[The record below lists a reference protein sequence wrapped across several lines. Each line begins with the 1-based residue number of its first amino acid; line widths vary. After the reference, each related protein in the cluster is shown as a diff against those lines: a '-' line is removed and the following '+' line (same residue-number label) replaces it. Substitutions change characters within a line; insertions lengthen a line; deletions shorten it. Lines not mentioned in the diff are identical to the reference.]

1 MTTKHSRTVQT
12 RRKRQKGK
20 KTEAREAKI
29 QKKLTQPKAK
39 AGAAASKAGAA

>member
-20 KTEAREAKI
+20 KTDARIAK
-29 QKKLTQPKAK
+29 QAKKLRQPGAK
-39 AGAAASKAGAA
+39 AGAATSKAGAV

>member
-20 KTEAREAKI
+20 KTDARVAK
-29 QKKLTQPKAK
+29 QEKKLRQPSQK
-39 AGAAASKAGAA
+39 AGASASKTEAA